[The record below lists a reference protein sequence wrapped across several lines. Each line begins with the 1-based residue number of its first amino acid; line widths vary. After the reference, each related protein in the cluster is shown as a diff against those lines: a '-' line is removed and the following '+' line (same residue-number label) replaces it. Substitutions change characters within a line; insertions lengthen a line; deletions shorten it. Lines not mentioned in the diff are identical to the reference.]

1 MVENKKE
8 PAFDYHFEH
17 LQVVTEDL
25 IQHLMYNTL
34 TVRVY
39 GMIKSKKPK
48 KEKAD
53 ELDTKFSKMKT
64 IVPFQST
71 GDPLLDKRI

>member
-1 MVENKKE
+1 M
-8 PAFDYHFEH
+8 
-17 LQVVTEDL
+17 QVVTDDL

-48 KEKAD
+48 KEKFSDNDAKQT
-53 ELDTKFSKMKT
+53 LNFSKMKT
-64 IVPFQST
+64 LTPFQST
-71 GDPLLDKRI
+71 GDPVIDKRIQDLEK